1 MKKFIFALAT
11 TALMLNIAAT
21 TNAAERILP
30 ETNKISA
37 QMHLEVIGVGDSQQ
51 PVWIADNPNLYSKQ
65 TVAADTYETRINDQ
79 SGALETIKN
88 GKVINSYTP
97 FNISEHFNYEN

>member
-37 QMHLEVIGVGDSQQ
+37 QMHLEVIGVGESQQ
-51 PVWIADNPNLYSKQ
+51 P
-65 TVAADTYETRINDQ
+65 
-79 SGALETIKN
+79 
-88 GKVINSYTP
+88 
-97 FNISEHFNYEN
+97 